1 MRIPTWTLAAAA
13 LALTGCFGTSP
24 PSRFY
29 LLSATPPG
37 PTSVPSPGP
46 EAALGVF
53 PTRVAAYLDRPQM
66 VTFQGENA
74 VALDE
79 YNRWAEPL
87 GSGISRVLA
96 QELATL
102 LPSWRVVPQPW
113 DPTIPLRARLVV
125 DVTTLGWGP
134 KGDVRLEANW
144 AVLESKGEY
153 PLARGRSVLH
163 RQASGQGTDAAV
175 AAASALV
182 GEMAREIAAAVKAI
196 PAS

>member
-1 MRIPTWTLAAAA
+1 MRIPTWTLVAVA
-13 LALTGCFGTSP
+13 LALAGCFGTTP

-53 PTRVAAYLDRPQM
+53 PTRVAAFLDRPQI
-66 VTFQGENA
+66 VTFQGDNS

-79 YNRWAEPL
+79 YARWAEPL
-87 GSGISRVLA
+87 GSGITRVLS

-102 LPSWRVVPQPW
+102 LPAWRVVPQPW

-125 DVTTLGWGP
+125 DVNTLGWDR
-134 KGDVRLEANW
+134 KGSVRLEANW
-144 AVLESKGEY
+144 VVLDARGDS
-153 PLARGRSVLH
+153 PLARGRSVL
-163 RQASGQGTDAAV
+163 RRDATGAGTDAAV

-182 GEMAREIAAAVKAI
+182 GDMAREIAAAVRAL
-196 PAS
+196 

>member
-1 MRIPTWTLAAAA
+1 MRIPTWTPFALA

-53 PTRVAAYLDRPQM
+53 PTRIAAYLDRPQM
-66 VTFQGENA
+66 VTFQGENG

-79 YNRWAEPL
+79 YDRWAEPL

-96 QELATL
+96 QELASM
-102 LPSWRVVPQPW
+102 LPAWRVVPQPW

-125 DVTTLGWGP
+125 DVTTLGWDQ
-134 KGDVRLEANW
+134 KGLVRLEANW
-144 AVLESKGEY
+144 AVLEAKGEY

-163 RQASGQGTDAAV
+163 REAAGKGTDAAV
-175 AAASALV
+175 AGASALV

>member
-1 MRIPTWTLAAAA
+1 
-13 LALTGCFGTSP
+13 
-24 PSRFY
+24 
-29 LLSATPPG
+29 
-37 PTSVPSPGP
+37 VPSPGP

-134 KGDVRLEANW
+134 KGEVRLEANW
-144 AVLESKGEY
+144 AVLESRGEF

>member
-1 MRIPTWTLAAAA
+1 MRIPTWTLVAVAFA
-13 LALTGCFGTSP
+13 LPGCFGTTQ

-37 PTSVPSPGP
+37 PKSLPSPGP

-66 VTFQGENA
+66 VTFQGDNG

-87 GSGISRVLA
+87 GAGITRVLA

-102 LPSWRVVPQPW
+102 LPAWRVVPQPW

-125 DVTTLGWGP
+125 DVTTLGWSQAGE
-134 KGDVRLEANW
+134 VRLEANW
-144 AVLESKGEY
+144 VVLESKGEF
-153 PLARGRSVLH
+153 PIARGRSVL
-163 RQASGQGTDAAV
+163 RREAAARGTDAAV
-175 AAASALV
+175 ATASALV

>member
-1 MRIPTWTLAAAA
+1 MRIPTWTLVAVA
-13 LALTGCFGTSP
+13 LALAGCFGTTP

-53 PTRVAAYLDRPQM
+53 PTRVAAFLDRPQI
-66 VTFQGENA
+66 VTFQGDNS

-79 YNRWAEPL
+79 YARWAEPL
-87 GSGISRVLA
+87 GSGITRVLS

-102 LPSWRVVPQPW
+102 LPAWRVVPQPW
-113 DPTIPLRARLVV
+113 DPTIPLRARLIV
-125 DVTTLGWGP
+125 DVNTLGWDR
-134 KGDVRLEANW
+134 KGSVRLEANW
-144 AVLESKGEY
+144 VVLDARGDS
-153 PLARGRSVLH
+153 PLARGRSVL
-163 RQASGQGTDAAV
+163 RRDATGAGTDAAV

-182 GEMAREIAAAVKAI
+182 GDMAREIAAAVRAL
-196 PAS
+196 

>member
-1 MRIPTWTLAAAA
+1 MRIPTWTLVAVA
-13 LALTGCFGTSP
+13 LALPGCFGTSP

-37 PTSVPSPGP
+37 PKTLPSPGP

-66 VTFQGENA
+66 VTFQGDNA

-87 GSGISRVLA
+87 GSGITRVLS

-102 LPSWRVVPQPW
+102 LPAWRVVPQPW

-125 DVTTLGWGP
+125 DVTTLGWSQ
-134 KGDVRLEANW
+134 KGEVRLEANW

-153 PLARGRSVLH
+153 PLARGRSVL
-163 RQASGQGTDAAV
+163 RREAAGAGTDAAV

-182 GEMAREIAAAVKAI
+182 GEMAGEIAAAVRAI
-196 PAS
+196 PGP

>member
-1 MRIPTWTLAAAA
+1 MRIPTWTPVAAA
-13 LALTGCFGTSP
+13 LALAGCFGTTP

-53 PTRVAAYLDRPQM
+53 PTRIAAYLDRPQM
-66 VTFQGENA
+66 VTFQGDNA

-79 YNRWAEPL
+79 YDRWAEPL

-102 LPSWRVVPQPW
+102 LPAWRVVPQPW

-125 DVTTLGWGP
+125 DVTTLGWDQ
-134 KGDVRLEANW
+134 KGEVRLEANW
-144 AVLESKGEY
+144 VVLEARGEY
-153 PLARGRSVLH
+153 PLARGRSVLR
-163 RQASGQGTDAAV
+163 RQAAGKGTDAAV

-182 GEMAREIAAAVKAI
+182 GEMAREIATAVRAM
-196 PAS
+196 PAR

>member
-13 LALTGCFGTSP
+13 LALPGCFGTSP
-24 PSRFY
+24 PARFY
-29 LLSATPPG
+29 VLSATPPG
-37 PTSVPSPGP
+37 PKSVPSPGP

-79 YNRWAEPL
+79 YDRWAEPL

-102 LPSWRVVPQPW
+102 LPAWRVVPQPW

-125 DVTTLGWGP
+125 DVTTLGWSQ
-134 KGDVRLEANW
+134 KGEVRLEANW

-153 PLARGRSVLH
+153 PLARGRSVL
-163 RQASGQGTDAAV
+163 RREAAGKGTDASV

-182 GEMAREIAAAVKAI
+182 GEMAREIAAAVRAI